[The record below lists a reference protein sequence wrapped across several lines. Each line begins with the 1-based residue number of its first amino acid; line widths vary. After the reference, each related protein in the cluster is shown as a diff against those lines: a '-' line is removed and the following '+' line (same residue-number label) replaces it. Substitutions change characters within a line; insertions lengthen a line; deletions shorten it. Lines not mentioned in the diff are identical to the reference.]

1 MGENKVISSKTR
13 RFGGFYCG
21 VHDTRPIGKVA
32 VWWPFLATF
41 TLKSD
46 TNVKRFT
53 PQMDVIVN

>member
-32 VWWPFLATF
+32 V
-41 TLKSD
+41 
-46 TNVKRFT
+46 
-53 PQMDVIVN
+53 